1 MGKTLVILDPSGI
14 PPPLEKVR
22 PAARPASRE
31 GVRLGLLDNTK
42 PNSDKLLRRL
52 EEKMRG
58 KYPIASFTH
67 YRKGGSALPLEED
80 LIDRMAAEC
89 DFVVNAVPD

>member
-1 MGKTLVILDPSGI
+1 MEKTLVILDPSGI
-14 PPPLEKVR
+14 PPPMEKVR
-22 PAARPASRE
+22 PAARPALLE

-52 EEKMRG
+52 EERLSG

-67 YRKGGSALPLEED
+67 YRKE
-80 LIDRMAAEC
+80 AARS
-89 DFVVNAVPD
+89 PWRRT

>member
-1 MGKTLVILDPSGI
+1 MGKTLLILDPSGI
-14 PPPLEKVR
+14 PPSIEKVR
-22 PAARPASRE
+22 PAARPASHE
-31 GVRLGLLDNTK
+31 GIRLGLLDNTK

-52 EEKMRG
+52 EERLRG
-58 KYPIASFTH
+58 KYPIGSFTH

-80 LIDRMAAEC
+80 LVERMASEC

>member
-14 PPPLEKVR
+14 PLPIEKVR
-22 PAARPASRE
+22 PAARPAARQ
-31 GVRLGLLDNTK
+31 GIRLGLLDNTK

-52 EEKMRG
+52 EERLRG
-58 KYPIASFTH
+58 KYPIGSFTH

-80 LIDRMAAEC
+80 LVERMANEC

>member
-1 MGKTLVILDPSGI
+1 MRETLVILDPSGI
-14 PPPLEKVR
+14 PPPMEKVR
-22 PAARPASRE
+22 PAARPALLE

-52 EEKMRG
+52 EEQMRG

-80 LIDRMAAEC
+80 LIDRMAKDC